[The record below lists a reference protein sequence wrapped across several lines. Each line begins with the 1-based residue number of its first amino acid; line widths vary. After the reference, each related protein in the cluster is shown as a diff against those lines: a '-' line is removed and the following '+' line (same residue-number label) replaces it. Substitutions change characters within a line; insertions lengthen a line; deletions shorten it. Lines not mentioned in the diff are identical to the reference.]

1 MSCEVKS
8 AVTPDVPMHSS
19 ADRCSSLRVDLYL
32 DLLYFI
38 KEKVE
43 LYLNSH
49 MLLIAITRTS
59 IFHNKSPSHVFS
71 DI

>member
-32 DLLYFI
+32 DLLNFI
-38 KEKVE
+38 NENTHHD
-43 LYLNSH
+43 L
-49 MLLIAITRTS
+49 ACTS
-59 IFHNKSPSHVFS
+59 RFYNKSCMNNE
-71 DI
+71 IKMYY